1 MKKISYFVL
10 ITLVVGLSVSCRTI
24 REIKNLAKCDF
35 RMTTTENTN
44 ISGVN
49 VQNVQSYGEL
59 DMLDVAQIL
68 TVYQTTKGVPLGI
81 TLNVEARNP
90 NDKLAAMNFMEWIAE
105 IDGMEIAR
113 GVLDKRIE
121 VAPSGGTAIFPIK
134 ISADLVKVFSS
145 KKGQDAASKGLG
157 LSDGNSRPTRLTL
170 KIKPSISI
178 GKGFV
183 KYPGY
188 IKLNKDF

>member
-10 ITLVVGLSVSCRTI
+10 ITLVVCLSVACRTV

-59 DMLDVAQIL
+59 NMLDVAQIL

-145 KKGQDAASKGLG
+145 KQGQDAASKGLG

>member
-1 MKKISYFVL
+1 MKKPSYFIL
-10 ITLVVGLSVSCRTI
+10 IILVVCLSVSCRTV

-59 DMLDVAQIL
+59 NMLDMAQIL
-68 TVYQTTKGVPLGI
+68 AVYQTTKGVPLGI
-81 TLNVEARNP
+81 TLNIEARNP

-134 ISADLVKVFSS
+134 ISADLVKVFAS
-145 KKGQDAASKGLG
+145 KQGQDAASKGLG

-178 GKGFV
+178 GKGFI

>member
-10 ITLVVGLSVSCRTI
+10 ITLVVCLSVSCRTV

-59 DMLDVAQIL
+59 NMLDVAQIL

-145 KKGQDAASKGLG
+145 KQGQDAASKGLG
-157 LSDGNSRPTRLTL
+157 LSDGNNRPTRLTL

>member
-1 MKKISYFVL
+1 MKKIPYFLL
-10 ITLVVGLSVSCRTI
+10 IFLVIGLSSCRTV

-35 RMTTTENTN
+35 RMTTTEKTN

-49 VQNVQSYGEL
+49 VQNVQSYGDL
-59 DMLDVAQIL
+59 NLFDAAQII
-68 TVYQTTKGVPLGI
+68 TVYQTTKGVPLGV

-113 GVLDKRIE
+113 GVLDQRIE
-121 VAPSGGTAIFPIK
+121 VAPGGGTAIFPIK
-134 ISADLVKVFSS
+134 ISADLVKVFAS
-145 KKGQDAASKGLG
+145 KQGQEAASKGLG
-157 LSDGNSRPTRLTL
+157 LSDGNNRPTRLTL

-188 IKLNKDF
+188 IKLNKEF

>member
-10 ITLVVGLSVSCRTI
+10 ITLVVGLSVSCRTV

-44 ISGVN
+44 IGGVN

-145 KKGQDAASKGLG
+145 KQGQDAASKGLG

>member
-10 ITLVVGLSVSCRTI
+10 ITLVVGLSVSCRTG

-44 ISGVN
+44 IGGVN

-145 KKGQDAASKGLG
+145 KQGQDAASKGLG

-188 IKLNKDF
+188 IKLNKEF